1 MLVILDDSV
10 GRRVFAAPR
19 AVIRADSADQ
29 VPGAL
34 KALEAARGHW
44 LAGSFAYELGYA
56 LESRLARRTPADG
69 PLLQFGVY
77 DAPTEAPPSGG
88 RAYAGPLKPEWDE
101 AAYTQRFA
109 KVKEAIAAGDIYQAN
124 LSFRAGFAFAGSP
137 RALYEQL
144 RASSAAPHCAF
155 VDDGVRQVVSLSP
168 ELFFEIENDEI
179 RARPMKGTSAKGS
192 GGARAKDDA
201 AERAALGYSE
211 KNRAENLMIV
221 DLIRNDLGRIAQT
234 GSVKV
239 SDLYRIETYPSLHT
253 MVSGVTATL
262 KPKLTIAQIVAAL
275 LPCGSI
281 TGAPKIRAMEI
292 LHELESS
299 RRGDYCGAIG
309 FFAPDGSARFN
320 VAIRTLSLDGN
331 RGTLGIGGGVV
342 QDSRAKDEYAECL
355 LKARFFTGQRRPLT
369 LIETLRYDGYYV
381 RLARHLSR
389 MAASARHF
397 GIAFDEAAALAAL
410 ESVVGEGPLRVRL
423 TLDEAGQF
431 TATAAALPPNPPH
444 WTYTIAPDRLD
455 SADTLLHHK
464 TDWRELYER
473 KHDGDEV
480 IFLNTQGE
488 VCEGA
493 RSNIFVRQG
502 HMLLTPPL
510 SSGLL
515 LGVLR
520 AELLHSGQCVEQ
532 VLTQEDLKGEVLFG
546 NSLRGLIPGRSV

>member
-56 LESRLARRTPADG
+56 LEPRLARRTPAHG

-179 RARPMKGTSAKGS
+179 RARPMKGTSARGS

-201 AERAALGYSE
+201 AERAALGSSE

-253 MVSGVTATL
+253 MVSTVTATL

-275 LPCGSI
+275 FPCGSI
-281 TGAPKIRAMEI
+281 TGAPNIRAMEI
-292 LHELESS
+292 LHEL
-299 RRGDYCGAIG
+299 
-309 FFAPDGSARFN
+309 
-320 VAIRTLSLDGN
+320 
-331 RGTLGIGGGVV
+331 
-342 QDSRAKDEYAECL
+342 
-355 LKARFFTGQRRPLT
+355 
-369 LIETLRYDGYYV
+369 
-381 RLARHLSR
+381 
-389 MAASARHF
+389 
-397 GIAFDEAAALAAL
+397 
-410 ESVVGEGPLRVRL
+410 
-423 TLDEAGQF
+423 
-431 TATAAALPPNPPH
+431 
-444 WTYTIAPDRLD
+444 
-455 SADTLLHHK
+455 
-464 TDWRELYER
+464 
-473 KHDGDEV
+473 
-480 IFLNTQGE
+480 
-488 VCEGA
+488 
-493 RSNIFVRQG
+493 
-502 HMLLTPPL
+502 
-510 SSGLL
+510 
-515 LGVLR
+515 
-520 AELLHSGQCVEQ
+520 
-532 VLTQEDLKGEVLFG
+532 
-546 NSLRGLIPGRSV
+546 